1 MNTLKFVAR
10 RLAFYLI
17 TAWAAITLN
26 FFLPRM
32 MPGDPVK
39 SLMSR
44 YQGQMSAD
52 AINSLYVLFGLD
64 KKQSTWTQYLQYWSH
79 LANGDLGLSF
89 TYFPTPVSAVISQT
103 LPWTLGLVGAATI
116 LSFLIGTRIG
126 VALGWHR
133 GTLGDLI
140 VPVATF
146 FSSVPYFWVG
156 LLAILLFA
164 VTSKVFPA
172 AGGYTAGLTPS
183 FTWPFIVSVIEHAA
197 LPILTIVI
205 SSISGWII
213 GMRNMMVTVSSED
226 YVTVAHAKGLSDR
239 KVMNSYAARNAIL
252 PQISGFALSLG
263 FIVGGTL
270 VMEMVFSY
278 PGIGYTLYL
287 AVQAKDYPL
296 MQGIFLIITLSVL
309 AANVLADMLYAV
321 LDPRT
326 REGR

>member
-1 MNTLKFVAR
+1 MNTLKFAGR
-10 RLAFYLI
+10 RIGFYLI

-26 FFLPRM
+26 FLLPRM

-39 SLMSR
+39 SLISR
-44 YQGQMSAD
+44 YKGQMSPD
-52 AINSLYVLFGLD
+52 AIASLYVLFGLD
-64 KKQSTWTQYLQYWSH
+64 RKQGIWTQYISYWAH
-79 LANGDLGLSF
+79 LFHGDLGLSF
-89 TYFPTPVSAVISQT
+89 TYFPSPVSQVIAQT
-103 LPWTLGLVGAATI
+103 LPWTLVLVGTATVI
-116 LSFLIGTRIG
+116 SFLLGSGIG
-126 VALGWHR
+126 VALGWRR
-133 GTLGDLI
+133 GTAGDMFI
-140 VPVATF
+140 PVATF
-146 FSSVPYFWVG
+146 FSSVPYFWIG

-164 VTSKVFPA
+164 VTWKLFPP
-172 AGGYTAGLTPS
+172 AGGYTAGLTPG
-183 FTWPFIVSVIEHAA
+183 FTWPFIVSVVEHAA
-197 LPILTIVI
+197 LPIFTIVI

-226 YVTVAHAKGLSDR
+226 YVTVAHAKGLRESR
-239 KVMNSYAARNAIL
+239 VMNAYAARNAVL

-278 PGIGYTLYL
+278 PGVGYTLYL

-309 AANVLADMLYAV
+309 VANILADLLYAV